1 MTKIIDMLTDGDQL
15 LKCLSLIYMS
25 SGTFISVR
33 WVIFCAFTVVCRLF
47 SKSTFKKKSFRNT
60 IRGSNG

>member
-25 SGTFISVR
+25 FRTFNSLHAGNFFLLLLSSADFYQIS
-33 WVIFCAFTVVCRLF
+33 
-47 SKSTFKKKSFRNT
+47 FKIKPFRNT